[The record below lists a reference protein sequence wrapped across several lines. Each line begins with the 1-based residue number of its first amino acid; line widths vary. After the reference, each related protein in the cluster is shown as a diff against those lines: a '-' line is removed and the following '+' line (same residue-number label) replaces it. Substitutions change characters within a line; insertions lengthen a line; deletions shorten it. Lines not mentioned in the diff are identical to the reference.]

1 MYVITAKCYHRKKFP
16 KLSFRSP
23 EYGRMWEMIGA
34 WTMSKGFK
42 TAEEAEKSCL
52 TLNMEDFFGTSG
64 HSKQYKTV
72 YQVSFVDLPGEN
84 VCCGKKEK

>member
-1 MYVITAKCYHRKKFP
+1 MYVILAKCFVRRKFP

-72 YQVSFVDLPGEN
+72 YQVCFVDLPGE